1 MFTSAPVLRHPDPA
15 LPFVVEVD
23 ASETGA
29 GGVLS
34 QRQGKP
40 AKLHP
45 CAFFSHKLTSAERNY
60 DVGNREL
67 LAVKLA
73 FEEWRHWLEGA
84 KHPFLVLTDHRNLE
98 YIQSA
103 KRLNPRQ
110 ARWSLFFTRFD
121 FILSYRPG
129 SKNGKADALS
139 RLQESASS
147 QDTPG
152 PILPPKHIIAPI
164 RWDIMGQIQQALPGD
179 PIPQGCPGNKTYV
192 PAAVRAQLLQ
202 WMHSCPSSGHPGIQR
217 TLALAREQFWW
228 PSLTQ
233 DVTDYVQACTT
244 CAQTRSPRDL
254 PSGLLEPLP
263 IPNRPWSHM
272 AVDFITD
279 LPCSQGFTTIL
290 VAVDR
295 FSKAC
300 RLIPLKK
307 LPSALETAESL
318 FHHVF
323 RTFGLPEE
331 IVSDRGVQFTSKVW
345 AAFFKMLNVQ
355 VNLSSG
361 YHPQSNGQ
369 TERLN
374 QEIGRFL
381 RAYCFQQP
389 GEWSR
394 FLPWAEYA
402 QNSHKSTSTRIS
414 PFQCMLGFQP
424 ALFPWSGE
432 PSEILA
438 VDNWL
443 RRSRTVWDATRTEIQ
458 RAVQRQK
465 KYADQRRRPAPR
477 FQPGQD
483 VWLSTRNIRL
493 RLPSKKLSPRFIGP
507 FKIIKQ
513 INTVS
518 YRLQLPSHYRINPTF
533 HVSLLK
539 PAVRTEG
546 GQSGPEVQPAPPPP
560 LLDDGVTYTV
570 RALLNSRR
578 RQSGLQYLVDW
589 EGYGPEERAWRP
601 AADIHPD
608 LITDFHQAH
617 PECPGPRPRG
627 RPPRRGR
634 TSASGAACRRGGS
647 VTGRRSPSPEY

>member
-1 MFTSAPVLRHPDPA
+1 MDEGKVKAVMNWPEPQTIKELQRFLGFANFYRRFVRNFSSVAAPLTSLFKGSSKKLRWNEAATSAFRKLKDMFTSAPVLRHPDPA

-34 QRQGKP
+34 QRQDP
-40 AKLHP
+40 ARKMARQMHSP
-45 CAFFSHKLTSAERNY
+45 GS
-60 DVGNREL
+60 
-67 LAVKLA
+67 
-73 FEEWRHWLEGA
+73 
-84 KHPFLVLTDHRNLE
+84 RNL
-98 YIQSA
+98 
-103 KRLNPRQ
+103 
-110 ARWSLFFTRFD
+110 
-121 FILSYRPG
+121 RP
-129 SKNGKADALS
+129 
-139 RLQESASS
+139 
-147 QDTPG
+147 P
-152 PILPPKHIIAPI
+152 
-164 RWDIMGQIQQALPGD
+164 
-179 PIPQGCPGNKTYV
+179 
-192 PAAVRAQLLQ
+192 
-202 WMHSCPSSGHPGIQR
+202 R
-217 TLALAREQFWW
+217 TL
-228 PSLTQ
+228 
-233 DVTDYVQACTT
+233 
-244 CAQTRSPRDL
+244 RDQSYHLSTSSL
-254 PSGLLEPLP
+254 PSGG
-263 IPNRPWSHM
+263 ISWGRYNRPCQVTRFPRGAPGIKHM
-272 AVDFITD
+272 CPQRSELSSFSGCIHAPVLGT
-279 LPCSQGFTTIL
+279 QGFTTIL

-518 YRLQLPSHYRINPTF
+518 YRLQLPSHYMINPTF

-546 GQSGPEVQPAPPPP
+546 RQSGPEVQPAPPPP